1 VHPWKPAAAAD
12 ESKTVGPDHADRE
25 AQLDDLL
32 DLFWDFLLLDF
43 YGGRPPLRDDR
54 MDVLKEFR

>member
-1 VHPWKPAAAAD
+1 MTWKR
-12 ESKTVGPDHADRE
+12 VGAGVPD
-25 AQLDDLL
+25 QLGKLFDLVKILDLL
-32 DLFWDFLLLDF
+32 PLDV

>member
-32 DLFWDFLLLDF
+32 DLLPLDV